1 MKQNKYLESE
11 IKKSFDH
18 KIKVFSNGRIYDR
31 HYKKKFSYIPS
42 NFEVSNDS
50 FMHDKFLQNKK
61 GRVSSS
67 NSDLKEIRVD
77 SISRT
82 RNALIDY
89 AIENEYYWKSFI
101 TLTFAE
107 NITDIDFANKCFHKW
122 VSSVRRVYAD
132 FAYLGVPEFQKRGA
146 VHYHLLTNL
155 VPGSELCPFQSESY
169 ALKQYDVKY
178 WTYGFSSVFDVVNS
192 TDTNFNVALYICK
205 YLYKDIE
212 NRLFGRNKILKS
224 NNLKKPNVIKLLE
237 CSASYRNAISY
248 IKEKNGQVINDFE
261 FDPLKLQ
268 NSNSFVIGFN
278 QIEYLSDCNTDEFI
292 YIANS

>member
-1 MKQNKYLESE
+1 MKQNKYFESQV
-11 IKKSFDH
+11 KKSFDH
-18 KIKVFSNGRIYDR
+18 KIKFYSNGRIYDR

-42 NFEVSNDS
+42 GYEVSNDS
-50 FMHDKFLQNKK
+50 FMHDKLFQNKK

-89 AIENEYYWKSFI
+89 AIENESYWKSFI

-122 VSSVRRVYAD
+122 VTSVRRVFAD

-155 VPGSELCPFQSESY
+155 IPGSNLCPFQSESY
-169 ALKQYDVKY
+169 ALKQYDVKF

-224 NNLKKPNVIKLLE
+224 NNLNKPNILKLLE
-237 CSASYRNAISY
+237 SSVSYNNAISY
-248 IKEKNGQVINDFE
+248 IKEKNGQVINDYE
-261 FDPLKLQ
+261 FDPLKLHK
-268 NSNSFVIGFN
+268 SNSFVIGFN
-278 QIEYLSDCNTDEFI
+278 QIEYLSDCNSDEFLL
-292 YIANS
+292 IADS